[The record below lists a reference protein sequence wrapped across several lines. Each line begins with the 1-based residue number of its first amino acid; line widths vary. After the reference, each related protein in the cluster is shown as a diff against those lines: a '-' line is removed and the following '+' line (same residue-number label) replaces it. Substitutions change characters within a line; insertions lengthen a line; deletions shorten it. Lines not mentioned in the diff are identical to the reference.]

1 MECISKNVK
10 GNNSDILSNYSQDKS
25 VTIRDDIKEFL
36 KKNSGGYP
44 KKDIVSFNGE
54 EYEVR
59 VSKEITSDFLKS
71 LERGVKLTEINKKT
85 KPCKTHR
92 YGHELYRFSI
102 TITEGLNR
110 QVRRMCKE
118 LGYHVVDLKRIRI
131 MNYKLGNLK
140 TGEFKIIKVEDIF

>member
-59 VSKEITSDFLKS
+59 VFLSLDESDDNYYIEKPLCYFMDKTGGKIVPIGIDSGDNYYCVNNNSGKVYYWSSSEDKYYCLAKS
-71 LERGVKLTEINKKT
+71 LE
-85 KPCKTHR
+85 
-92 YGHELYRFSI
+92 
-102 TITEGLNR
+102 
-110 QVRRMCKE
+110 
-118 LGYHVVDLKRIRI
+118 
-131 MNYKLGNLK
+131 
-140 TGEFKIIKVEDIF
+140 EFAEAFY

>member
-59 VSKEITSDFLKS
+59 VFLSLDESDDNYYIEKPLFYFTEKTRGKIIPIGIDSGDNYYCVNNDSGKVYYWSSSEDKYYYLACS
-71 LERGVKLTEINKKT
+71 LE
-85 KPCKTHR
+85 
-92 YGHELYRFSI
+92 
-102 TITEGLNR
+102 
-110 QVRRMCKE
+110 
-118 LGYHVVDLKRIRI
+118 
-131 MNYKLGNLK
+131 
-140 TGEFKIIKVEDIF
+140 EFMDAFE